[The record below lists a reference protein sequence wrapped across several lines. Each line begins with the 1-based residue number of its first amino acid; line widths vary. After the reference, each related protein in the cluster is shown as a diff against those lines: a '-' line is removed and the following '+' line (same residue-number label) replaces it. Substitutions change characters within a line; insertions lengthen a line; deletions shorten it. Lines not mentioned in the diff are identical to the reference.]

1 MYLPRMSVSM
11 LSLSPTFFDLK
22 LVTLIVCGIK
32 QTDARSFFAS
42 TTVKLIP
49 SSAIEPFLTTYF
61 VSFFG
66 ILNQNLLPL
75 VFFQSLLLLLLHLY
89 VLKQS
94 DLLIY
99 HQLLNFVQC

>member
-1 MYLPRMSVSM
+1 MYFPRMSVSM

-22 LVTLIVCGIK
+22 LVTLIVCGMR
-32 QTDARSFFAS
+32 QTDVISFFAS

-66 ILNQNLLPL
+66 ILNQNFTSFS
-75 VFFQSLLLLLLHLY
+75 FFS
-89 VLKQS
+89 
-94 DLLIY
+94 I
-99 HQLLNFVQC
+99 FVIVATPSMCPKTK

>member
-1 MYLPRMSVSM
+1 MYFPRMSVSM

-61 VSFFG
+61 VKFLPQM
-66 ILNQNLLPL
+66 IL
-75 VFFQSLLLLLLHLY
+75 
-89 VLKQS
+89 
-94 DLLIY
+94 
-99 HQLLNFVQC
+99 